1 MPLANCVL
9 QDPLR
14 VRLDRVVERQVDVL
28 AVPLGTRG
36 DRVDGL
42 AGGVLDDP
50 LATWAPRELLVE
62 RELEACEAT
71 VVHARVTEHL

>member
-1 MPLANCVL
+1 MPLANCVP
-9 QDPLR
+9 QDRLR
-14 VRLDRVVERQVDVL
+14 VRLDRMVERQVDVL
-28 AVPLGTRG
+28 AVSLGARG

-50 LATWAPRELLVE
+50 LATRAARELLVE

-71 VVHARVTEHL
+71 VVNARIAEHL